1 MVLAEFVINNKT
13 YLITKVFLFIV
24 NYGRKLRI
32 EVDLKRKEKIEEA
45 MEFAERM
52 RKVQKEAGV
61 ALTRV

>member
-1 MVLAEFVINNKT
+1 MINNKT
-13 YLITKVFLFIV
+13 YVITKVFLFIV

>member
-1 MVLAEFVINNKT
+1 MFP
-13 YLITKVFLFIV
+13 FIV

>member
-1 MVLAEFVINNKT
+1 MINNKT